1 MSSKY
6 RKILMVSSGFTTV
19 IDYANNNF
27 PCLLKQR
34 INKPA
39 VWQYHC

>member
-1 MSSKY
+1 MQSALQY

-19 IDYANNNF
+19 IDNANNNNI

-39 VWQYHC
+39 V